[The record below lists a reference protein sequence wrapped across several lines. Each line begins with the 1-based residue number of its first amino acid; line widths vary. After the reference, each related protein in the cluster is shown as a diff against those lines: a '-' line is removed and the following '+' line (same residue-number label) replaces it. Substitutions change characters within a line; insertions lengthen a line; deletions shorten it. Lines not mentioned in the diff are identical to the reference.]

1 MNTRDL
7 EAFVAVVETG
17 SIIAASA
24 RLNLTSPGVTRRVQ
38 SLESLLGTALLDR
51 QTKPLK
57 PTAAGREAYEH
68 GRRVLKGVAELKS
81 EVAPGGEVRGELRL
95 GLTPYLSE
103 AALAGPIDVL
113 RARFPA
119 LSLRLTTG
127 WSPDLV
133 AKVMR
138 SELDGAAIG
147 LVDGEAPPDGLAAEN
162 LGSEHVLLVAAESLD
177 LPRPA
182 TLADLARHPWIINQ
196 DGCGFRTAIR
206 QRFEAARLPFTV
218 GVEVPSA
225 ELRLS
230 LVARGHGIGVVTPA
244 ALEASPWRGD
254 VHILEAPDLAPQVHA
269 WLVHRPPAG
278 RLAGALDAFAR
289 ELALTRRQGT
299 IRSD

>member
-17 SIIAASA
+17 SIVAASA

-38 SLESLLGTALLDR
+38 NLESMLGTALLDR
-51 QTKPLK
+51 QTKPLR

-68 GRRVLKGVAELKS
+68 GRRVLRSIAELRS
-81 EVAPGGEVRGELRL
+81 EVAPGGELRGELRL
-95 GLTPYLSE
+95 GLTPYLSYV
-103 AALAGPIDVL
+103 ALSKPIDVL
-113 RARFPA
+113 RARFPR

-127 WSPDLV
+127 WSEELI
-133 AKVMR
+133 AKVLR

-147 LVDGEAPPDGLAAEN
+147 LADGATPPEGLAAQD
-162 LGSEHVLLVAAESLD
+162 LGVDSVVLVAAKSLG
-177 LPRPA
+177 LPKPA
-182 TLADLARHPWIINQ
+182 TLADLARHPWVMNQ

-206 QRFEAARLPFTV
+206 HRFEAAHLPFTV
-218 GVEVPSA
+218 GIEVPSA

-244 ALEASPWRGD
+244 TLEASPWREE
-254 VHILEAPDLAPQVHA
+254 VCVVEALDFSPKVHA

-278 RLAGALDAFAR
+278 RLGIALEAFGS
-289 ELALTRRQGT
+289 ELARR
-299 IRSD
+299 RR